1 MMSHFRLDHYRQN
14 VLPTDEPHMNQLSP
28 LEKGLLRS
36 HQVVTVRGKRGRPVP
51 ILIPPDTFEELLN
64 ILGAT
69 EED

>member
-1 MMSHFRLDHYRQN
+1 MENF
-14 VLPTDEPHMNQLSP
+14 VNQLSP
-28 LEKGLLRS
+28 LEKELLRS
-36 HQVVTVRGKRGRPVP
+36 HQVVTMRGKRGRPVP